1 MLVWYFPS
9 IWVNV
14 PQDAWLQTLGTSNQ
28 TNFLLFKD
36 VLPNRFSF
44 WGEKEQMTAG
54 GAALYSCLIQTNR
67 ILTWCIIIN
76 PTSIQNPA
84 VFIWCLAWSKFL
96 GRFSR
101 IRARHPNVPPLSIWK
116 AIEKDDIFFSP
127 GCMLSIH
134 GKIQSVP
141 WHLTNGERPEYT
153 FWYLYCCGPNSDW
166 NNIGTQMFSILV
178 WLYISSPSHKKN
190 IDLHIKIIQKH
201 IKLKNV
207 FI

>member
-1 MLVWYFPS
+1 MHGYRHWELAIRPISSYSKMSYP
-9 IWVNV
+9 I
-14 PQDAWLQTLGTSNQ
+14 D
-28 TNFLLFKD
+28 FLSEGKKSKWQ
-36 VLPNRFSF
+36 R
-44 WGEKEQMTAG
+44 
-54 GAALYSCLIQTNR
+54 GAALYSCLKQTNP

-84 VFIWCLAWSKFL
+84 AFIWCLAWSKFL

-141 WHLTNGERPEYT
+141 WHLTDGERPEYT

-166 NNIGTQMFSILV
+166 NNIGTQMFSIQL
-178 WLYISSPSHKKN
+178 WLYISSPTNKKILIYTLKLYKN
-190 IDLHIKIIQKH
+190 I
-201 IKLKNV
+201 
-207 FI
+207 